1 MNPTDKHHHNRIGA
15 AHIVLAVFMLML
27 LISLSR
33 FIANGEPRTVAC
45 DDPASG
51 SLAIYDGIEITQPV
65 TITEEMSWK
74 DGYYAV
80 KFGTASASC
89 TGRLRFKIEQ
99 GTVTEEVETA
109 VSQIAQDEYY
119 SVPFAMDALQPGQAL
134 LSITTEG
141 VAQDELAAVCSTDYY
156 GFGEAAVDGQSIGFT
171 LAQKYHYHI
180 LDREYDVRR
189 ICYLIVI
196 AGLAGLFLLVTI
208 GQGAREETRG
218 RCLAVFGVLTGVFL
232 AMFYIYDS
240 SILIEPTYAE
250 AVSNFL
256 KYAREENFVSNL
268 LITDAGYLPLF
279 PRLIT
284 LLIVKILRI
293 SPVYALYVMQA
304 IACLGCCMM
313 WAFFTLYPFRGRLR
327 LPVRVMFSM
336 LVMSTCFYDETLFF
350 TNFVYWGILLI
361 LLFLI
366 SDMEQWNTVVY
377 CIVTLACALIC
388 LSKGAYVIML
398 PFMAVYLVLFWK
410 ASGRRHKVYAF
421 SVMAASLLQMVY
433 SFSGKGDAGM
443 WIDSSEGAG
452 GLSHW
457 LRLLCKTCVD
467 VTVYFLPVSRRYIG
481 KINGILPVLTILVCG
496 LILIG
501 FFRKIFLPLI
511 RKEAVQPGWCALYA
525 LIIFQFATA
534 AFYRITVKKVPQEW
548 SGVWKASRGTM
559 GDKYEIFSTVAAFV
573 LWIVLLSMVKEGYRM
588 AGAAV
593 LAALCICTCTNLQ
606 LSGLGSSQISDA
618 RTYEGDI
625 GAGWQQGRTLIENDA
640 FFVPVRPEQWSYC
653 RNVTVYQ
660 VGEERFFEE
669 SHGYNLGDMEEEGYR
684 SAYTLNEDMDAEDVI
699 EVWIHRPNRIDGA
712 LCKAALLDD
721 DGNVLEEAVQFTSNR
736 NFRMGFCFPE
746 PVNGMRTIRFTDEN
760 GQEIYIDDYICWI
773 SAW

>member
-1 MNPTDKHHHNRIGA
+1 MNPTDQHHHNRIGA

-45 DDPASG
+45 DDSASG
-51 SLAIYDGIEITQPV
+51 SLAIYDGIEITQPI
-65 TITEEMSWK
+65 TITEEMNWK

-80 KFGTASASC
+80 RFGKASASC

-99 GTVTEEVETA
+99 GAVTEKVETA
-109 VSQIAQDEYY
+109 VSQIAQGEYY

-141 VAQDELAAVCSTDYY
+141 VAPDELAAVCSTDYY
-156 GFGEAAVDGQSIGFT
+156 GFGEAAVDGQPIGFT

-180 LDREYDVRR
+180 LDREYDARR

-196 AGLAGLFLLVTI
+196 AGLVGLFLLVTI
-208 GQGAREETRG
+208 GQGAQEETRG
-218 RCLAVFGVLTGVFL
+218 RCLAVFGVLTGVFA

-256 KYAREENFVSNL
+256 KYAREETFLSNL

-284 LLIVKILRI
+284 LFIVKILRI
-293 SPVYALYVMQA
+293 PPVYALYVMQTA
-304 IACLGCCMM
+304 ACLGCCMM

-327 LPVRVMFSM
+327 LPIRVMFSM

-377 CIVTLACALIC
+377 YIITLVCALIC
-388 LSKGAYVIML
+388 LSKGSYVIML

-410 ASGRRHKVYAF
+410 GSGRRHKVYALG
-421 SVMAASLLQMVY
+421 VMAASLLQMVY

-443 WIDSSEGAG
+443 WIDSSEEAG

-457 LRLLCKTCVD
+457 LRLLC
-467 VTVYFLPVSRRYIG
+467 
-481 KINGILPVLTILVCG
+481 
-496 LILIG
+496 
-501 FFRKIFLPLI
+501 
-511 RKEAVQPGWCALYA
+511 
-525 LIIFQFATA
+525 
-534 AFYRITVKKVPQEW
+534 
-548 SGVWKASRGTM
+548 
-559 GDKYEIFSTVAAFV
+559 
-573 LWIVLLSMVKEGYRM
+573 
-588 AGAAV
+588 
-593 LAALCICTCTNLQ
+593 
-606 LSGLGSSQISDA
+606 
-618 RTYEGDI
+618 RT
-625 GAGWQQGRTLIENDA
+625 
-640 FFVPVRPEQWSYC
+640 
-653 RNVTVYQ
+653 
-660 VGEERFFEE
+660 
-669 SHGYNLGDMEEEGYR
+669 
-684 SAYTLNEDMDAEDVI
+684 
-699 EVWIHRPNRIDGA
+699 
-712 LCKAALLDD
+712 
-721 DGNVLEEAVQFTSNR
+721 
-736 NFRMGFCFPE
+736 
-746 PVNGMRTIRFTDEN
+746 
-760 GQEIYIDDYICWI
+760 
-773 SAW
+773 